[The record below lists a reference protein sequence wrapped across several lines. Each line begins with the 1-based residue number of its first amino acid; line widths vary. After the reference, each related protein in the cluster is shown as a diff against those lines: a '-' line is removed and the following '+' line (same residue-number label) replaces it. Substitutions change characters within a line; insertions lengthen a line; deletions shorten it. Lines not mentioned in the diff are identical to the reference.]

1 MRHSI
6 RLLALATL
14 LTLPTLTPA
23 QDQNQPKV
31 LNARFTTV
39 AVTHGLAPQLEAL
52 QKEAGPLWTGY
63 SIAVT
68 EKSSSGWTTSS
79 ITYLERDQNDSRESG
94 SNKPSVSFD
103 HTFILLR
110 IANGAIE
117 KLRFDL
123 PDRQLDAG
131 NLPFVWLTG
140 VTPEDSIATL
150 AALAQQPT
158 NRHLRDQT
166 VVAIALHNSPAVT
179 AALTAFTAP
188 ANDLSLREKAAF
200 WLANMLGHDGFVV
213 VQRLLRND
221 ADPAFREKLT
231 FDLTLTKDPEALP
244 ELIRAAHQD
253 TSPKVRKQAQFWMA
267 QKGGKLV
274 AKDLRAQAED
284 DPDAQLRKSA
294 VFAISRLP
302 QPEATPELIQLA
314 STSKDPAV
322 RKQAVFWLGQSS
334 DPKAL
339 DYLTQLLKQ

>member
-6 RLLALATL
+6 RRLALTIL
-14 LTLPTLTPA
+14 LTLPALA
-23 QDQNQPKV
+23 LAQNQPKV
-31 LNARFTTV
+31 INARFTTV

-52 QKEAGPLWTGY
+52 KKEAGPLWTGY
-63 SIAVT
+63 SIPVT

-79 ITYLERDQNDSRESG
+79 TTYLERDQNDSRESG
-94 SNKPSVSFD
+94 SSQASESFD

-110 IANGAIE
+110 VANGAVE

-140 VTPEDSIATL
+140 VAPEDSIATL
-150 AALAQQPT
+150 STLAQQPAA
-158 NRHLRDQT
+158 RHLRDQA
-166 VVAIALHNSPAVT
+166 VVAIALHNST
-179 AALTAFTAP
+179 AATPALTAFTAP

-200 WLANMLGHDGFVV
+200 WLANMRGHDGFLVI
-213 VQRLLRND
+213 QRLLRND
-221 ADPAFREKLT
+221 ADPALREKLT
-231 FDLTLTKDPEALP
+231 FDLTLTKDPAALP

-253 TSPKVRKQAQFWMA
+253 ASPQVRKQAQFWMA

-274 AKDLRAQAED
+274 AKDLRAQAEN
-284 DPDAQLRKSA
+284 DPDSQLRKSA

-314 STSKDPAV
+314 TTSKDPAV